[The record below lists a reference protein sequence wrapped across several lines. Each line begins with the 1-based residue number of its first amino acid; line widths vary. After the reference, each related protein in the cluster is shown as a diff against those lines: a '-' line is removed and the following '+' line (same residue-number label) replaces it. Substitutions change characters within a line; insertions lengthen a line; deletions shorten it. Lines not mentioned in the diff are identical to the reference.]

1 MRIRSSAKGRWISCS
16 PPASSR
22 TSRSA
27 GCSTGRA
34 QFLEAAASFAR
45 VIQFDKRGTGMSDPI
60 RGYAALET
68 QMEDVRAVMD
78 AARSERAALFGVDT
92 GGMMSIVFA
101 ATYPER
107 TAALLLTGTAARTL
121 WALDHPW
128 GPTEAEYLRVVDE
141 EEHRWGSEGHGLD
154 MLRRYSP
161 SLPESNAPQWSAY
174 LRQSASP
181 GAYEA
186 FRRMNMENDVRD
198 VLSAIHV
205 PTLVAHRVGDQVVDL
220 AAGQYL
226 ADHIVG
232 ARFVELP
239 GADHSPFTGSSAE
252 LIAVTREF
260 IDEVS
265 REPTWH
271 EPNRV
276 LATVVFTDIVGSTGK
291 AAELGDARWREVL
304 QQHHSAIR
312 RQLSRYG
319 GKEVDT
325 SGDGFFA
332 RFEGPA
338 RAIRCAQ
345 TIREVVG
352 DLGLSLRIG
361 LHTGECELVDGKVT
375 GIAVHIGARIAE
387 AAEPDEV
394 PGFQHR
400 QRPRRR
406 LRPSV
411 RGAWNRRDEG
421 SPEIGS
427 SMRSKTDRFEA
438 RRRRFNGRSCR
449 RPPNLVVGGRS
460 THPRPTRGQCHRC
473 SISSTS

>member
-1 MRIRSSAKGRWISCS
+1 
-16 PPASSR
+16 
-22 TSRSA
+22 
-27 GCSTGRA
+27 
-34 QFLEAAASFAR
+34 
-45 VIQFDKRGTGMSDPI
+45 
-60 RGYAALET
+60 
-68 QMEDVRAVMD
+68 
-78 AARSERAALFGVDT
+78 
-92 GGMMSIVFA
+92 
-101 ATYPER
+101 
-107 TAALLLTGTAARTL
+107 
-121 WALDHPW
+121 
-128 GPTEAEYLRVVDE
+128 
-141 EEHRWGSEGHGLD
+141 

-181 GAYEA
+181 GAYAA

-232 ARFVELP
+232 ARFVELS

-276 LATVVFTDIVGSTGK
+276 LATVVFTDIVGSTAK
-291 AAELGDARWREVL
+291 AADLGDARWREVL

-352 DLGLSLRIG
+352 GLGLSLRIG

-387 AAEPDEV
+387 AAEPDEA
-394 PGFQHR
+394 GFQHR
-400 QRPRRR
+400 QGPRRR

-411 RGAWNRRDEG
+411 RGAWNRRDERG
-421 SPEIGS
+421 PRRLAALYGQRLIGS
-427 SMRSKTDRFEA
+427 EA

-449 RPPNLVVGGRS
+449 RRPNLVVGGRS

-473 SISSTS
+473 SISSTRSRPGCQASNLRPA